1 MSIVLD
7 RLISFLGA
15 EVKLFGR
22 LKEEVEDIQIEL
34 DYIACFLREADSRAG
49 KEDSNSGLKLWVKH
63 VREVAYQ
70 MEDVMDE
77 YMLYHVAQ
85 HRDQHG
91 FRASLG
97 KIAHLV
103 KTVKKHRRIASKIK
117 DVKTSVHEIKE
128 RSERYGFNTLGQRGP
143 GGGTE
148 NSNKQSDPR
157 MGLHFVDN
165 DALVGID
172 SSREELAS
180 RLVDGVFTRTIIS
193 LVGMGGVGK
202 TTLVKKV
209 FDDQIMSG
217 HFDCHA
223 WLTVS
228 QSYKVEALLR
238 TMIKQFYESRK
249 ESPPI
254 GVGTM
259 DGAELISKCREYLQD
274 KRYVVVFDDVWKE
287 DFWRDMEYAL
297 LDNKKSSKILM
308 TTRSMNTA
316 EFCKKSSLVHVHN
329 LEPLPPELAQ
339 ELLCRTAFQF
349 DQNKK
354 CPEEL
359 KDLSFDIVK
368 RCEGLP
374 LAIVAI
380 GGLLATKGRDVFHWK
395 HLLDSLSAELD
406 SSPHLSYI
414 KKILCFSYYD
424 LPYYLKGCFLYLG
437 MFPEDYSISCKRLV
451 RMWIAKGFV
460 KGKYGMT
467 LEEVATKY
475 LTELINRSLVQVSWT
490 DSIGDVRNCRLHDL
504 MREVTLSKSEELS
517 FIRTS
522 PEDLISHNGVARYLS
537 ICNKTNNFPTIIGNY
552 QTHSVIFFEI
562 EELPKSL
569 LILLFTKFKLLKELD
584 FEGVPLNYIPEELG
598 NLLHLKYLSI
608 RDTKVKMLP
617 KSIGKLQ
624 KLQTLDLKRSLVS
637 ELPVEI
643 NMLFNLQYLVTYYKD
658 RKSSYSINTR
668 RGMKLYGN
676 FGSLESLEKL
686 YEVDMEAYNGGNFF
700 RELGKLKQLR
710 KLCITKLK
718 SESGKNLCDAIQ
730 QMIHLQSLR
739 ISSIKEEELLQ
750 LHTISSPPLFLR
762 CLRLRGRLVKLPDW
776 ISHQLRNLTKVTLE
790 WSRISDDSLQILGV
804 LPKLLF
810 FWLYE
815 GYDGAQLHFYR
826 NHFEKLKD
834 LRLCAL
840 NELNRLILDEGA
852 LTLLENLEIGPSSL
866 LEEMPSSICDLKC
879 LNTLS
884 FNDMPKEF
892 ARKLLPDG
900 GSDHWKIKH
909 IPNIYFLYFTVKGSQ
924 HETYKLGDSRLLE
937 FLG

>member
-1 MSIVLD
+1 MAEVAVSIVLD
-7 RLISFLGA
+7 RLISFLGS

-34 DYIACFLREADSRAG
+34 EYIACFLRETDSRAG
-49 KEDSNSGLKLWVKH
+49 KEDSSSGLKLWVKH
-63 VREVAYQ
+63 VRERAYQ
-70 MEDVMDE
+70 IEDVVDE

-85 HRDQHG
+85 QHG

-97 KIAHLV
+97 KVAHLV
-103 KTVKKHRRIASKIK
+103 KTLKKHRQIASKIK
-117 DVKTSVHEIKE
+117 DIKTSVHEIKE
-128 RSERYGFNTLGQRGP
+128 RSEIYGFNTLGQRGP

-157 MGLHFVDN
+157 MGLHFIEN

-193 LVGMGGVGK
+193 LVGVGGVGK

-254 GVGTM
+254 GVGKM

-308 TTRSMNTA
+308 TTRSMNTT

-329 LEPLPPELAQ
+329 LEPLSTALAQ
-339 ELLCRTAFQF
+339 GLLCITAFLF

-354 CPEEL
+354 CLEEL

-395 HLLDSLSAELD
+395 RILDSLSAELD
-406 SSPHLSYI
+406 N
-414 KKILCFSYYD
+414 
-424 LPYYLKGCFLYLG
+424 
-437 MFPEDYSISCKRLV
+437 YSISCKRLV

-460 KGKYGMT
+460 KGKHGMT
-467 LEEVATKY
+467 LEEVATNY
-475 LTELINRSLVQVSWT
+475 LTELINRSLVLVSWT

-504 MREVTLSKSEELS
+504 LREVTLSKSEELS

-522 PEDLISHNGVARYLS
+522 SESLISHKGVARYLS
-537 ICNKTNNFPTIIGNY
+537 IYNKTNNFPTIIGNY
-552 QTHSVIFFEI
+552 QTHLVIFFDI

-569 LILLFTKFKLLKELD
+569 FSVLFTKFKLLKELD
-584 FEGVPLNYIPEELG
+584 FEGVPLNYIPEEWG

-608 RDTKVKMLP
+608 RDTKVNMLP
-617 KSIGKLQ
+617 KSIGKLE

-643 NMLFNLQYLVTYYKD
+643 NMLFNLQNLVAYYKD
-658 RKSSYSINTR
+658 RKSSYSFNTR

-686 YEVDMEAYNGGNFF
+686 YEVDMEAHNGGNFF
-700 RELGKLKQLR
+700 GELGRLEQLR

-718 SESGKNLCDAIQ
+718 SESGKDLCDAIQ

-750 LHTISSPPLFLR
+750 LHTISSSPLFLR
-762 CLRLRGRLVKLPDW
+762 CLRLRGRLIKLPDW
-776 ISHQLRNLTKVTLE
+776 ISPQLRNLTKVTLE

-804 LPKLLF
+804 LPKLLL

-826 NHFEKLKD
+826 NHFEKLKG
-834 LRLCAL
+834 LGLCGL

-852 LTLLENLEIGPSSL
+852 LTLLEKHEIGPCFQ

-879 LNTLS
+879 LNTIS
-884 FNDMPKEF
+884 FSDMPKEF
-892 ARKLLPDG
+892 VRKLFPYG

-909 IPNIYFLYFTVKGSQ
+909 IPNIYFLYNTVKESQ
-924 HETYKLGDSRLLE
+924 KETYKLGDSRLLE